1 MKTRIELTPQE
12 LKITMSALHL
22 FRCVAES
29 LHLGKQIKTEEMNLT
44 EIERIR
50 RIFSD
55 KFYKLIEKV
64 EK

>member
-1 MKTRIELTPQE
+1 MKTKIELTSEE
-12 LKITMSALHL
+12 LKITMNALRL
-22 FRCVAES
+22 FRCTAES
-29 LHLGKQIKTEEMNLT
+29 LHLANQIKIEEMNLS
-44 EIERIR
+44 EIERVR